1 MQQAFL
7 VEPFDVKDK
16 NSLVALWQEC
26 GLTKSWNNP
35 HKDIERKLKDP
46 VGGLFVVHDKE
57 ALIASVML
65 GYDGHRGSVYYLA
78 VHPLYQS
85 HGLGRLLMDYC
96 DAFLLQLEC
105 PKINL
110 YVRESNLSVL
120 DFYQHLDYSVDPS
133 RVMGKRL
140 IVDN

>member
-1 MQQAFL
+1 MQRTFLIQA
-7 VEPFDVKDK
+7 FDVKDK
-16 NSLVALWQEC
+16 NSLVALWKEC
-26 GLTKSWNNP
+26 GLTKSWNDP
-35 HKDIERKLKDP
+35 HKDIERKLNDL

-57 ALIASVML
+57 LLIASVML

-78 VHPLYQS
+78 VHPLYQN

-96 DAFLLQLEC
+96 EAFLLDLEC

-120 DFYQHLDYSVDPS
+120 DFYQHLDYARDPS
-133 RVMGKRL
+133 MVMGKRL
-140 IVDN
+140 IADD